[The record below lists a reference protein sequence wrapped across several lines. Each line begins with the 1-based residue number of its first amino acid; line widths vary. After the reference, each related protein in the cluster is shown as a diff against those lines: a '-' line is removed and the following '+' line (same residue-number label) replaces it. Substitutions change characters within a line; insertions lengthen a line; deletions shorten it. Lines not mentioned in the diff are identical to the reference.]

1 MIRFLFLTVSSPF
14 VLGIYDGD
22 LLIKKIEKDGKASDV
37 LPIIIDEALKEFAP
51 DEIYYTN
58 GPGNH
63 MSLKIAYVCLKTLS
77 IIKKIP
83 FYGVSPFVFNGSS
96 PIKAFG
102 NSYFVSEAGKISVKV
117 FEEAPAV
124 LPPVLEKSFEFGE
137 MKGSNEPLFLL
148 PAV

>member
-14 VLGIYDGD
+14 SLGVYKDD
-22 LLIKKIEKDGKASDV
+22 KLIKKYEKDGKASDV
-37 LPIIIDEALKEFAP
+37 LPAIIDEALKNFKA

-63 MSLKIAYVCLKTLS
+63 MSLKIAYVCLKSLA

-83 FYGVSPFVFNGSS
+83 LYGVSPFVFNNNS

-102 NSYFVSEAGKISVKV
+102 NSYFVSNTGKIELIG
-117 FEEAPAV
+117 FEEEPSLTFAT
-124 LPPVLEKSFEFGE
+124 LPHELEADKLKDSD
-137 MKGSNEPLFLL
+137 EPLFLL
-148 PAV
+148 PPV

>member
-14 VLGIYDGD
+14 LLGVYEGGA
-22 LLIKKIEKDGKASDV
+22 LVKKYEASGKASDV
-37 LPIIIDEALKEFAP
+37 LPLMIDEAIKEFAP

-63 MSLKIAYVCLKTLS
+63 MSLKIAYVCLKALC

-83 FYGVSPFVFNGSS
+83 LYGVSPFLFNNNS

-102 NSYFVSEAGKISVKV
+102 NSYFVSTLGKITLKTREEEINLLSVTLPGSV
-117 FEEAPAV
+117 EFEQ
-124 LPPVLEKSFEFGE
+124 L
-137 MKGSNEPLFLL
+137 KGSSKPLFLL
-148 PAV
+148 PPV